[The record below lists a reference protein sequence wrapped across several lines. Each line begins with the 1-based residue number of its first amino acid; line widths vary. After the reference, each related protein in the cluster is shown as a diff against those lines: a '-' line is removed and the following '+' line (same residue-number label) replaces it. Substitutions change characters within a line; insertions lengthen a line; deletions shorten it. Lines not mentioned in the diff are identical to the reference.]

1 MKAGIVP
8 EAFRNF
14 IDGVW
19 VDAESGATFEDID
32 PATGEV
38 VGTFPRSGPADVQK
52 AVAAARAAF
61 PAWKRTPAPAR
72 GEILLRAEA
81 MLRAEKEALSRL
93 MTREMGKVLKEA
105 RGDVQ
110 EGIDTALY
118 QASEGRRLFGITTPS
133 ELRDKFA
140 MTVRMPVGV
149 AALITPWNFPVAIP
163 SWKLFPALLC
173 GNTVVLKPASDAPAC
188 AARLVAILAK
198 AGVPPGVVN
207 LVFGTGGEA
216 GTALAAHP
224 EVDLVSFTGS
234 SAVGALLAETGARFG
249 KKVSLEMGGKNA
261 QIVMEDA
268 DIPLA
273 VEGALW
279 GAFGTTGQRCT
290 ATSRLIVHKPVLKPF
305 TDLLLARVKGLRL
318 GNGLEPQTDVG
329 PLINAVAREKVARY
343 VEIGIGEGAKLLT
356 GGAIYEEG
364 ACARGFFYKPTVF
377 TDGDPKMRIARE
389 EIFGPVTLI
398 LPVDDYAQAVE
409 VHNATR
415 YGLSSSIFTQDVNVA
430 FRAIRDLEAG
440 ITYING
446 ATIGAEAHLPF
457 GGIKQTGNG
466 HREGGSAALDIFSE
480 WKTVFVDYS
489 GKLQKAQIDTD
500 Q

>member
-1 MKAGIVP
+1 MVSGGVP

-14 IDGVW
+14 IDGIW
-19 VDAESGATFEDID
+19 TDAESGATFEDID
-32 PATGEV
+32 PATGEI
-38 VGTFPRSGPADVQK
+38 VGTFPRSGPHDVLK
-52 AVAAARAAF
+52 ATAAARTAL
-61 PAWKRTPAPAR
+61 PGWKATPAPAR
-72 GEILLRAEA
+72 GEILLRAEE
-81 MLRAEKEALSRL
+81 MLRGEKEALARL

-198 AGVPPGVVN
+198 AEVPPGVVN
-207 LVFGTGGEA
+207 LVFGTGSEA
-216 GTALAAHP
+216 GASLAADP
-224 EVDLVSFTGS
+224 EVDLISFTGS
-234 SAVGALLAETGARFG
+234 SAAGAHLAETAGRLG

-261 QIVMEDA
+261 QIVMDDA

-290 ATSRLIVHKPVLKPF
+290 ATSRIIVHKPVLKIF
-305 TDLLLARVKGLRL
+305 TDLFLSRVKGLRL
-318 GNGLEPQTDVG
+318 GNGLDPKTDVG
-329 PLINAVAREKVARY
+329 PLINAAAREKVLRY
-343 VEIGIGEGAKLLT
+343 VEIGRGEGAKLLA
-356 GGAIYEEG
+356 GGSPHAEG
-364 ACARGFFYKPTVF
+364 DCARGFFFQPTVF

-398 LPVDDYAQAVE
+398 LPVDDYEQAVA

-415 YGLSSSIFTQDVNVA
+415 YGLSSSIYTHDVNLA

-440 ITYING
+440 ITYVNG

-457 GGIKQTGNG
+457 GGVKQTGNG
-466 HREGGSAALDIFSE
+466 HREGGSTVLDIFSE
-480 WKTVFVDYS
+480 WKTVFVDFS
-489 GKLQKAQIDTD
+489 GKLQKAQIDID